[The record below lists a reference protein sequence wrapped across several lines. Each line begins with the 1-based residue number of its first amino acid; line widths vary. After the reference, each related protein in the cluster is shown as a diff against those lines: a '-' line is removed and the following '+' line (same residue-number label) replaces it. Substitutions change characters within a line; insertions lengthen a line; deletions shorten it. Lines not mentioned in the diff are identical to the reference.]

1 MESYFL
7 GVGKDCILLSLAS
20 LVEKQ
25 CLNLSDTHFKE
36 FLKLVTFKMVHGK
49 INKLESLKEK

>member
-7 GVGKDCILLSLAS
+7 GVGKDCILLSLAF
-20 LVEKQ
+20 LVVEKL

-36 FLKLVTFKMVHGK
+36 FLKLVTFKIFYVFGV
-49 INKLESLKEK
+49 I